1 MWDSEHTEMM
11 FHGGSTGPRIDERM
25 LVDGYVPCDQKKSI
39 TGPWNKNNVSR
50 NDGLKMVRALNFAGW
65 FWLGYAALLFL
76 GVLEVV
82 KW

>member
-1 MWDSEHTEMM
+1 MGDSEHTEMM

-25 LVDGYVPCDQKKSI
+25 LVDGYVPCAQKKSI
-39 TGPWNKNNVSR
+39 TGQWNKNNVSR
-50 NDGLKMVRALNFAGW
+50 KDGLKMVRALNFAGW

>member
-25 LVDGYVPCDQKKSI
+25 LVDGYVPCAQKKSI
-39 TGPWNKNNVSR
+39 TGQWNKNNVSR

-65 FWLGYAALLFL
+65 FWLGYAVGLVLI
-76 GVLEVV
+76 VLEVA